1 MTIRALVLGAILV
14 AAGLAAGV
22 LGTSPETALWAA
34 MVALMGWALVRFLHW
49 RSELRQI
56 AAGRAAGPLGRSASE
71 I

>member
-22 LGTSPETALWAA
+22 LGTPETALWVA

-49 RSELRQI
+49 RSDLRRTG
-56 AAGRAAGPLGRSASE
+56 AGRAAGPLGRSPSE